1 MSSSISSTSSSG
13 NLAAIAASDAT
24 ECTPADSVSR
34 FVATFPIQQPE
45 HCARIYVR
53 YRHWARAEGVD
64 ALPERK
70 FYARL
75 VALGARRFRDGR
87 NGPMKYVI
95 DVPAMLN

>member
-45 HCARIYVR
+45 HCASIYVR